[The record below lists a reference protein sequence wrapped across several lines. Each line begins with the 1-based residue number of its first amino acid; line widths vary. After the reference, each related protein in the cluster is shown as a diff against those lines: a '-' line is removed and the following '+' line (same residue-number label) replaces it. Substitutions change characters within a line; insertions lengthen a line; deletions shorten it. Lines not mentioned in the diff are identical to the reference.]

1 MYIHLQTS
9 FNIVFARNTCNVH
22 FYFGYCQ
29 PDLIRDCTNSLFSY
43 ILTKSVYFV
52 SSDQGLKLRSTDKH
66 KKQVILEIT

>member
-9 FNIVFARNTCNVH
+9 FNIVFALYVH

-43 ILTKSVYFV
+43 IFTKSYFV
-52 SSDQGLKLRSTDKH
+52 SSDQGLKLRCTDKH